1 MGVFTYIQFKKY
13 LQMAIRKWYPVDWA
27 WHAKIRGGA
36 PEAKLANLVLA
47 LGISAE
53 AYGVP
58 GTIWG
63 EPCRRLEQ
71 YLDLVGMFDGREFG
85 FFFFFGFERSY
96 VSWDISE
103 DVFCS

>member
-1 MGVFTYIQFKKY
+1 MVPSGLGLTC
-13 LQMAIRKWYPVDWA
+13 VDEVVPQKPSWR
-27 WHAKIRGGA
+27 I
-36 PEAKLANLVLA
+36 LVLA

-71 YLDLVGMFDGREFG
+71 YLDFVGMFDGREFG
-85 FFFFFGFERSY
+85 RFFFSVSNGHMFLEIFRRMFFVLKMF
-96 VSWDISE
+96 
-103 DVFCS
+103 